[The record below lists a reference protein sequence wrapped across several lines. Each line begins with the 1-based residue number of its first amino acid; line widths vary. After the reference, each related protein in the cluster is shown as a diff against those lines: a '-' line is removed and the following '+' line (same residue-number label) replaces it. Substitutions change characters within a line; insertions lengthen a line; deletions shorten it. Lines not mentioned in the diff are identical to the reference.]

1 MYMNYF
7 FFREKYIPLLEKV
20 LFPQIFLRNKTSL
33 KNVQLYTGSTPIKLH
48 LNNEFCLR
56 DTDSDNACYGWRHQ
70 CSFPGSS
77 AGKES
82 ACNVGDPGSI
92 PGSGRSPGEGIG
104 YQLQYSWVFLV
115 AQMVK
120 KFACNVGDLG
130 SIPGMGRSPVTPVVL
145 PGESHG
151 QRILVGYS
159 PWCCRV
165 RHK

>member
-1 MYMNYF
+1 MNYF
-7 FFREKYIPLLEKV
+7 FFWEKYIPLLEKV

-120 KFACNVGDLG
+120 KICLQCGRPGFNPWYGK
-130 SIPGMGRSPVTPVVL
+130 IPCYPSSLAWRTPWAED
-145 PGESHG
+145 PGG
-151 QRILVGYS
+151 L
-159 PWCCRV
+159 
-165 RHK
+165 